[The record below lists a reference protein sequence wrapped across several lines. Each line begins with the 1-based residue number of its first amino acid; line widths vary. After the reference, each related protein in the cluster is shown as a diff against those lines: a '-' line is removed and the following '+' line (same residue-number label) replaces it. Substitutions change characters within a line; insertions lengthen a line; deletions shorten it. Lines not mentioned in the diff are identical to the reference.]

1 MTEKVTETIEVL
13 KEEVAEVPMRKLEV
27 YQTDDGRRIE
37 VFIICGSV
45 KLDVEDD
52 EDTTDQTFSDKT
64 IFVGVVH
71 IPSPTGP
78 QEIKFE
84 IPGVN
89 RIEVAF
95 DKYYEFA
102 GKAVEEIKKRMQQR
116 QEEAENKIVT
126 APAGALNALEQG
138 KGNIII

>member
-1 MTEKVTETIEVL
+1 MTEKASKTIEVV

-52 EDTTDQTFSDKT
+52 EDATDQTFSDKT

-89 RIEVAF
+89 RIEVA
-95 DKYYEFA
+95 
-102 GKAVEEIKKRMQQR
+102 
-116 QEEAENKIVT
+116 
-126 APAGALNALEQG
+126 
-138 KGNIII
+138 